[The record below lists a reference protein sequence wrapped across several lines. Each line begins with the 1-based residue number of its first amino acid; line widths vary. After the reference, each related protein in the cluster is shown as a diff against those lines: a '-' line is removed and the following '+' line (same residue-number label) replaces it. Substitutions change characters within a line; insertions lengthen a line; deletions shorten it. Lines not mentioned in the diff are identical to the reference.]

1 MRRLEIVKKIY
12 KRNLVIEERNHF
24 GRQCVF
30 RFENNYGLSVIEQI
44 DGAGPKYNIAVIKF
58 NEKDKKSNDYE
69 IDYKNKIATNDVLTD
84 KEEVI
89 KHLLESVRSL

>member
-12 KRNLVIEERNHF
+12 KNSLVIQDKNHF
-24 GRQCVF
+24 GRQFVF

-44 DGAGPKYNIAVIKF
+44 EGAGPKYNIAVIKF
-58 NEKDKKSNDYE
+58 NEKDRSNNDYD

-89 KHLLESVRSL
+89 NHLIESVRSL